1 MMRPTGVRP
10 DGSFAW
16 GLHAPRYRVRNMRRT
31 DQVTALGA
39 TEAGELVDNQANFPP
54 EDVKVAKADGVYE
67 IPNALP
73 FRGVTYIGQRWADA
87 RAESIEEICLPPGE
101 ACCFLAEM
109 EAKGV
114 GLAPEAL
121 IAALPQPLKLALA
134 TSGTAPEE
142 LVLLA
147 HTCARFVWAAD
158 GDEAP
163 SGLLYARDRRGRL
176 RPVIHDEQLYDAV
189 ANNPALP
196 DAYKEVMVL
205 RPGVQGD
212 SEIVGDW
219 QQTDGTGAPTH
230 IFEYLRT
237 NSYIPWGHYAA
248 NMAHD
253 AVRYDAAGLSAADIQ
268 GLRGLYYQRTYLR
281 LAEQL
286 AIPLPKSR
294 RPLESGDLEHLRK
307 TILKRLEAPD
317 APRLRFNATLWG
329 WNYGYDFAPTR
340 YRLHASHQQIHQQFA
355 LIPREVAAPAE
366 KSTPLPSYAC
376 GDLVADLC
384 RAFRKRHGSA
394 FFDAYL
400 QAIRTN
406 TRLDGRSDRQAS
418 LVVQAADEVI
428 LFAPKAQTSQWEL
441 QIMPTRPVGNVLEA
455 DPSLRNALDRA
466 LHLAMKIL
474 AGLGA
479 RMVTVIEYSKRFDAT
494 HGDQHLLYTLLPRLP
509 ESPGAFSE
517 AQLRW
522 INGHYPE
529 DFAAACRRQLGL
541 MA

>member
-1 MMRPTGVRP
+1 
-10 DGSFAW
+10 
-16 GLHAPRYRVRNMRRT
+16 
-31 DQVTALGA
+31 
-39 TEAGELVDNQANFPP
+39 
-54 EDVKVAKADGVYE
+54 
-67 IPNALP
+67 
-73 FRGVTYIGQRWADA
+73 
-87 RAESIEEICLPPGE
+87 
-101 ACCFLAEM
+101 
-109 EAKGV
+109 
-114 GLAPEAL
+114 
-121 IAALPQPLKLALA
+121 
-134 TSGTAPEE
+134 
-142 LVLLA
+142 
-147 HTCARFVWAAD
+147 
-158 GDEAP
+158 
-163 SGLLYARDRRGRL
+163 LLYARDGRGRL
-176 RPVIHDEQLYDAV
+176 RPVIHDEQLFDAV
-189 ANNPALP
+189 ANNPCLP

-205 RPGVQGD
+205 RPGVQGN

-219 QQTDGTGAPTH
+219 NRTDGAGAPTH

-248 NMAHD
+248 NMAQD

-286 AIPLPKSR
+286 AIPLPKGR

-307 TILKRLEAPD
+307 TILERLEAPE
-317 APRLRFNATLWG
+317 APLLRFNATLWG

-355 LIPREVAAPAE
+355 LVPRKVEGPAE
-366 KSTPLPSYAC
+366 KSTPLSSYAC

-384 RAFRKRHGSA
+384 HAFRQGHGSA

-406 TRLDGRSDRQAS
+406 TRLDGRSDLATS
-418 LVVQAADEVI
+418 LVVHAADEVM
-428 LFAPKAQTSQWEL
+428 LFVPKAQTSQWEL

-455 DPSLRNALDRA
+455 DPSLRKALDRA
-466 LHLAMKIL
+466 LHLAMKTL

-479 RMVTVIEYSKRFDAT
+479 RMVTVIEYSKRFDAA
-494 HGDQHLLYTLLPRLP
+494 HGDQHLLYALLPRLP

-529 DFAAACRRQLGL
+529 DFAAACRRQ
-541 MA
+541 AQQA